1 MDRANSSAC
10 RSDLTSATATLPIQN
25 QPLDAVEMWSCFS
38 CKGGETI
45 KIDAPQRDGGN
56 WCKTGEPRTEPVS
69 N

>member
-10 RSDLTSATATLPIQN
+10 RSDLTRATATLPIQN

-45 KIDAPQRDGGN
+45 KIDTLQRDGAPGAKAGN
-56 WCKTGEPRTEPVS
+56 PELKL
-69 N
+69 